1 MRLTTAAWLRR
12 GSTMITFN
20 YYTVLLLLI
29 SGILTLIFDVRI
41 YMKAN
46 MIKEKKGALITG
58 WLSIALAFLSF
69 CSYYIYEK
77 WFWY

>member
-1 MRLTTAAWLRR
+1 MSFTTAARVRR

-29 SGILTLIFDVRI
+29 SGILILCFDVRI
-41 YMKAN
+41 YVKTG

-69 CSYYIYEK
+69 CIYYIYEK
-77 WFWY
+77 WFWN

>member
-1 MRLTTAAWLRR
+1 MTAARVRR

-29 SGILTLIFDVRI
+29 SGILILCFDVRI
-41 YMKAN
+41 YVKAN

-58 WLSIALAFLSF
+58 WLSIALAFISF

-77 WFWY
+77 WFWH